1 MFKKAILAVFI
12 SIIIATPAFADSVDG
27 LKVKNDAKVHVTHK
41 LVAGNVS
48 ETKYVFDPAPQVIM
62 PPCGNLIFRTY
73 VSNSLVIA
81 ISWQCAPVQLDPFD
95 LTEGA
100 ITQLSKTM
108 HDYLVKT
115 DKYRFVAV
123 FDYKKGEGGSGAL
136 YSSSLFPDGFTLKD
150 VKW

>member
-1 MFKKAILAVFI
+1 MFKKAILAI
-12 SIIIATPAFADSVDG
+12 SLLVLIAAPAFADSPIE
-27 LKVKNDAKVHVTHK
+27 NNAHVHVTHK

-100 ITQLSKTM
+100 ITQLSKEM

-123 FDYKKGEGGSGAL
+123 FDYKKSEGGSGAL

>member
-1 MFKKAILAVFI
+1 VFKKAILAI
-12 SIIIATPAFADSVDG
+12 SLLVLIAAPAFADSPIE
-27 LKVKNDAKVHVTHK
+27 NNAHVHVTHK

-100 ITQLSKTM
+100 ITQLSKEM

-115 DKYRFVAV
+115 SQYRFVAV
-123 FDYKKGEGGSGAL
+123 FDYKKSEGGSGAL